1 MEISFKV
8 MKRISKYEDFI
19 NKIHSNKL
27 LFSFLIFLTLL
38 AIGVIAFIIIYM
50 IYQGYEINNLFIIV
64 ISVSGFTF
72 IFTIIVF
79 IRQFLVVN
87 SIEI

>member
-1 MEISFKV
+1 M
-8 MKRISKYEDFI
+8 
-19 NKIHSNKL
+19 NKINNNKL

-38 AIGVIAFIIIYM
+38 AIGVIAFIIIYI
-50 IYQGYEINNLFIIV
+50 IYQGDEFNNLFIIV

-72 IFTIIVF
+72 LFTIIVF

-87 SIEI
+87 CIEI

>member
-1 MEISFKV
+1 MEISFKIT
-8 MKRISKYEDFI
+8 KRISKYEDFM
-19 NKIHSNKL
+19 NKINNNKL

-38 AIGVIAFIIIYM
+38 AIGVIAFIIIYI
-50 IYQGYEINNLFIIV
+50 IYQGDEFNNLFIIV

-72 IFTIIVF
+72 LFTIIVF

-87 SIEI
+87 CIEI